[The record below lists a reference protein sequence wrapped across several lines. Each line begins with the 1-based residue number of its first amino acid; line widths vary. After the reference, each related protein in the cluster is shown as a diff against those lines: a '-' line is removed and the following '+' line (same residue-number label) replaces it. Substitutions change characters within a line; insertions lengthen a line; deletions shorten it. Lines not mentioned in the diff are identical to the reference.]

1 MPRRTLPKFM
11 EHSVS
16 VGLLHLGVDVEAGV
30 SQLRDFF
37 CQQFHTINRVA
48 EDNGLIDNKLE
59 DTEQESEEL
68 KNMILK

>member
-1 MPRRTLPKFM
+1 MPRCTLPKFM

-16 VGLLHLGVDVEAGV
+16 VGLLHLGVDIEAGV

-48 EDNGLIDNKLE
+48 EDDGLIDIKLG
-59 DTEQESEEL
+59 DAEQESKKL
-68 KNMILK
+68 KKA